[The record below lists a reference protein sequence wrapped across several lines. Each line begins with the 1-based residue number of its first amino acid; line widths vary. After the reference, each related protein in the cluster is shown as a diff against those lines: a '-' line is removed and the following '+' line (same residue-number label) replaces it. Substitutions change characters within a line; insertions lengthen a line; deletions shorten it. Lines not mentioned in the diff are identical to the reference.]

1 MPKPPTEPDPESPNL
16 VTLEDV
22 RRAKLC
28 ARGARQ
34 FCQAQGWDWNSILKD
49 GGIPVEKLISLNHPI
64 ANQIVEAYRGR
75 K

>member
-1 MPKPPTEPDPESPNL
+1 VPKPHTDL

-34 FCQAQGWDWNSILKD
+34 FCQVQGWDWEKIRTS
-49 GGIPVEKLISLNHPI
+49 GGVPVEKLISANHPI
-64 ANQIVEAYRGR
+64 ANQVVEAYRGR
-75 K
+75 Q

>member
-1 MPKPPTEPDPESPNL
+1 MPKPLTDL

-34 FCQAQGWDWNSILKD
+34 FCQALGWSWDEIRTD
-49 GGIPVEKLISLNHPI
+49 GGVPVEKLISANHPI
-64 ANQIVEAYRGR
+64 ANQVVEAYRGR
-75 K
+75 Q